1 MAKAFILVQRRNTY
15 HKIFINDI
23 KKVIRT
29 PKRKIPPIPYNWT
42 E

>member
-1 MAKAFILVQRRNTY
+1 MVKAFILVHRRNNY
-15 HKIFINDI
+15 HKIFVKDI

-29 PKRKIPPIPYNWT
+29 PKRKIPSIPYIWP